1 MDTVYSTTIGADVSD
16 KTTKICVMSKVKG
29 KSKIVQETT
38 IPTTPD
44 GFKTFLDR
52 QDKTA
57 PLVFET
63 GTHCR
68 WIDKIC
74 TDMGFKTF
82 VANPCRLRMITDST
96 TKNDKNDARMLARM
110 ALADIELL
118 HPVKL
123 RDDEHQKMV
132 NLHEIRDQL
141 IKERTAEILQIR
153 AIAKSMGFRI
163 PDCSAECFHN
173 VVKSDLPKKVSDIVW
188 PLIKELKNKAVT
200 IKTVEKQMHRLA
212 KSETFKAQVKRL
224 MEIPNVGFF
233 TATCFVAVTGGD
245 MKRFDRPRDIGPWLG
260 VTPKQDQSGDIDRQC
275 HITKAG
281 SKMLRW
287 KITECAQRVL
297 QKNSADIDLKVK
309 GLRIRARGGKI
320 AKGKSITAVARGL
333 AVLMVAMLK
342 RPDEPYVP
350 LSEDKAR
357 ELAEIRASMPSA

>member
-1 MDTVYSTTIGADVSD
+1 MNTVYCTTIGADVSD
-16 KTTKICVMSKVKG
+16 RTTKICVMSKESG
-29 KSKIVQETT
+29 KPKIVRETT

-44 GFKTFLDR
+44 GFRAFLEG
-52 QDKTA
+52 QDKSA

-68 WIDKIC
+68 WIDKVG
-74 TDMGFKTF
+74 TGLGFKTI
-82 VANPCRLRMITDST
+82 VANPARLRM
-96 TKNDKNDARMLARM
+96 
-110 ALADIELL
+110 
-118 HPVKL
+118 
-123 RDDEHQKMV
+123 HQKMV

-141 IKERTAEILQIR
+141 VKERTAEVLQIR

-173 VVKSDLPKKVSDIVW
+173 IAKNSIPKELGDIVW
-188 PLIKELKNKAVT
+188 PLMKELKSKAVT
-200 IKTVEKQMHRLA
+200 IKTVEKQMRKLA
-212 KSETFKAQVKRL
+212 KSDVFKAQVERL
-224 MEIPNVGFF
+224 MEIPNVGFI

-245 MKRFDRPRDIGPWLG
+245 MDKFDRPRDIGPWLG

-281 SKMLRW
+281 SMMLRW
-287 KITECAQRVL
+287 KLTECAQRVL

-342 RPDEPYVP
+342 KPDVPYVP
-350 LSEDKAR
+350 LSEDKAK
-357 ELAEIRASMPSA
+357 ELAQIRAAMAAA